1 MAACKPIVASD
12 LPSIKE
18 VVTDNQSA
26 LLFTPDD
33 PKDLTDKINKLVN
46 NERLSNLLSH
56 NAFNLVDHYTWETKA
71 RNMLDLIKDRMA

>member
-18 VVTDNQSA
+18 VVTDKHSA

-33 PKDLTDKINKLVN
+33 PKDLTEKNNKLVN
-46 NERLSNLLSH
+46 NAKLSNLLSH
-56 NAFNLVDHYTWETKA
+56 NAFNLVDNYTWKTKA
-71 RNMLDLIKDRMA
+71 KNMLDLIKNRIK